1 MMGTRATL
9 IFKYAQNDRRPL
21 GSSWDSEKEIFL
33 YRHYDG
39 YPEETMY
46 DILAVIALEGYNP
59 KDGGTTNL
67 KCSTQ
72 SLADRLIGLSSTKQF
87 FNNQSFKSQYRPA
100 TGVSG
105 DSEFTYTIT
114 LTRSEPGV
122 SGLITVAC
130 LNRQQWSSSIW
141 DTVCDIQLPPHHP
154 AIELKSEAASY
165 TSNLYPN
172 FGFNSV
178 QDGTN
183 YRFVPETWQNIWRD
197 EE

>member
-9 IFKYAQNDRRPL
+9 VFKYADIDQEGDMWGDNK
-21 GSSWDSEKEIFL
+21 SVYL

-72 SLADRLIGLSSTKQF
+72 SLADRLTGLSSTKQF
-87 FNNQSFKSQYRPA
+87 CRTTSFKSQYRPA
-100 TGVSG
+100 TGVSS
-105 DSEFTYTIT
+105 DSEFTYTIA
-114 LTRSEPGV
+114 LTRSQPGV
-122 SGLITVAC
+122 DGLITVTC
-130 LNRQQWSSSIW
+130 LNRQQWSSPIW
-141 DTVCDIQLPPHHP
+141 DTVCSIKLPSHHP
-154 AIELKSEAASY
+154 AIELSWPAASY
-165 TSNLYPN
+165 ITQDEAHN
-172 FGFNSV
+172 FGFNSNSE
-178 QDGTN
+178 QAD
-183 YRFVPETWQNIWRD
+183 YRFIPETWQNIWGN